1 MEVKSAA
8 GGTEGA
14 LFAEDLVEMYKKFC
28 LKMGFDF
35 NTVSYSSDYALKK
48 GCKNGNQYV

>member
-14 LFAEDLVEMYKKFC
+14 LFAEDIVEMYKNFC

-35 NTVSYSSDYALKK
+35 HIESYSSDFAMKK
-48 GCKNGNQYV
+48 GCKNGIY